1 MTGNLIQTEIVCN
14 AVRCDN
20 SGVTDEATSRRGRPR
35 DPHLEDRVYDAVLE
49 VYWEKGW
56 SGFTLDAV
64 ARRASVGRAALY
76 RRWESKG
83 ALVVDALEA
92 RSPLATP
99 IDLGTLRAD
108 LVELAVQLL
117 QGYRGTAGLVSL
129 RVALDARV
137 HPDLLGRMM
146 ETLNKSRLVAA
157 RLIVHRAQS
166 RGELPESADTTR
178 ILELVTGA
186 VFSHVIFSHRT
197 DSDRAE
203 TDRVYAENL
212 VDAVL
217 DGVGTA

>member
-1 MTGNLIQTEIVCN
+1 MPG
-14 AVRCDN
+14 RCHN
-20 SGVTDEATSRRGRPR
+20 PWVTDKTRSRRGRPR
-35 DPHLEDRVYDAVLE
+35 DPDLEDRVYDAVLE

-83 ALVVDALEA
+83 ALVVDALDA
-92 RSPLATP
+92 RSPLANP
-99 IDLGTLRAD
+99 IDLGNLRAD

-137 HPDLLGRMM
+137 HPDLLGHMID
-146 ETLNKSRLVAA
+146 TLNRSRLVAA
-157 RLIVHRAQS
+157 RLIVHRAQK

-186 VFSHVIFSHRT
+186 VLSHVIFSHHT
-197 DSDRAE
+197 DADRGDTEDRA
-203 TDRVYAENL
+203 YAESL

-217 DGVGTA
+217 GGV

>member
-1 MTGNLIQTEIVCN
+1 MNGNLLQTEIVCN
-14 AVRCDN
+14 VARCDN
-20 SGVTDEATSRRGRPR
+20 PKVTDEARSRRGRPR
-35 DPHLEDRVYDAVLE
+35 DPHLEDRVYDAALE

-108 LVELAVQLL
+108 LTELAVQLL
-117 QGYRGTAGLVSL
+117 QGYGGTAGLVSL

-186 VFSHVIFSHRT
+186 VLSHVIFSHRT
-197 DSDRAE
+197 DADRAK

-212 VDAVL
+212 VEAVL
-217 DGVGTA
+217 GGIGTG

>member
-1 MTGNLIQTEIVCN
+1 MTDE
-14 AVRCDN
+14 
-20 SGVTDEATSRRGRPR
+20 STDEARSRRGRPR
-35 DPHLEDRVYDAVLE
+35 DPDLEDRVYDAVLE

-99 IDLGTLRAD
+99 IDLGNLRAD

-157 RLIVHRAQS
+157 RLIVHRAQK
-166 RGELPESADTTR
+166 RGELSESADTTR

-186 VFSHVIFSHRT
+186 VLSHVIFSHRI
-197 DSDRAE
+197 DGADRGDTE
-203 TDRVYAENL
+203 DRVYAESL

-217 DGVGTA
+217 GGV